1 MQSDDVARFLTA
13 TLDVYCMTARRT
25 GRTTAM
31 LAAAQ
36 PGDLIIV
43 PTEAEQYRI
52 MRKLAV
58 THRDREIQVIAMD
71 PTRLEH
77 LGPMRRN
84 YRAVHFDHSWLE
96 RFYQTAFHSAAA
108 TLYFFTQECTLPASP
123 PPEPPRDATFVLS
136 RFKLS
141 VRNSSSKGAA

>member
-13 TLDVYCMTARRT
+13 TLEVYCMTARRT

-43 PTEAEQYRI
+43 PTEDEQYRI
-52 MRKLAV
+52 LRKLAV

-71 PTRLEH
+71 PMRLEH

-84 YRAVHFDHSWLE
+84 YRAVHFDHNWLE
-96 RFYQTAFHSAAA
+96 RFYHTAFHSAAA
-108 TLYFFTQECTLPASP
+108 TLHFFREECTLPASR
-123 PPEPPRDATFVLS
+123 PPEPPRDANFELS
-136 RFKLS
+136 SFQLGK
-141 VRNSSSKGAA
+141 RNLPFE

>member
-1 MQSDDVARFLTA
+1 MKSDDVIRFLTA
-13 TLDVYCMTARRT
+13 TLDVYGMTARRT

-43 PTEAEQYRI
+43 ATENEMMRLQ
-52 MRKLAV
+52 RKLAV
-58 THRDREIQVIAMD
+58 THKDREIQVIAMN
-71 PTRLEH
+71 PQRLEH

-84 YRAVHFDHSWLE
+84 YRAVHFDHDWLE
-96 RFYQTAFHSAAA
+96 RFYQTALFSASSA
-108 TLYFFTQECTLPASP
+108 LYFFSQECTLPATP
-123 PPEPPRDATFVLS
+123 PPEPPRDATFELS

-141 VRNSSSKGAA
+141 SRNSPFE